1 MHVCTSVSTRSD
13 YTNFHLTSLD
23 SAAAA
28 LATVCER
35 KTIQKKQKGVTIVW
49 AGGPQSSGKEST
61 YTGRASQIV
70 NTSPPRKTTAS
81 LQWVTKSYIAEGGLA
96 FSIFQPLGY
105 KDKTFQATEE
115 VPLCRDSRARPEPP
129 SIEDRCRIESTDF
142 TETDVAFAG
151 FSAHEKLHN
160 VRAASVQYPQFL
172 QCPFVQIF
180 FLRIGRCSCWE
191 DTVIFEDSKDFL
203 TLFYMRVIKFLM
215 SYIFFL
221 LPHWGSYVFVN
232 IFFSIY

>member
-1 MHVCTSVSTRSD
+1 MFRIQYGGWNFLTKGSFKENRRSTHVFSTASKAMHVCTSVSTRSD

-105 KDKTFQATEE
+105 KDKTFQAT
-115 VPLCRDSRARPEPP
+115 
-129 SIEDRCRIESTDF
+129 
-142 TETDVAFAG
+142 
-151 FSAHEKLHN
+151 
-160 VRAASVQYPQFL
+160 
-172 QCPFVQIF
+172 
-180 FLRIGRCSCWE
+180 
-191 DTVIFEDSKDFL
+191 
-203 TLFYMRVIKFLM
+203 
-215 SYIFFL
+215 
-221 LPHWGSYVFVN
+221 
-232 IFFSIY
+232 